1 VTHGSGFFLVAG
13 LNLLKERKKEEELA
27 VAGHSFIKRVW

>member
-1 VTHGSGFFLVAG
+1 VQDTL
-13 LNLLKERKKEEELA
+13 LNRLFGRKRKKKEEELA

>member
-1 VTHGSGFFLVAG
+1 LTSA
-13 LNLLKERKKEEELA
+13 LNRLFGGGKKKKERKKEEELA